1 MNNEITCI
9 DLTLLGTAPA
19 AVIATLKPATAMA
32 GVLVVANLTKTLGLT
47 KIVVP
52 DPI

>member
-1 MNNEITCI
+1 MNNEITCF

-19 AVIATLKPATAMA
+19 ALMATLKPATAVA
-32 GVLVVANLTKTLGLT
+32 GVLVVAKLT

-52 DPI
+52 DPT